1 MESSNFPLE
10 KTNGHPPLQETER
23 SAPLY
28 RCVESPPRREVATAA
43 GYDSFLDH
51 WRTLVRHKKML
62 LLITLA
68 GLIAAILIGLVQ
80 TPIYRARTSVE
91 IQDFNENFLDLKSV
105 DPTVSAGDYTREA
118 SYFETQVKLLQ
129 SASLLERVIDK
140 LNLREAWPTNHSLVP
155 RMLRLSN
162 SRKPLENDE
171 LVRQAE
177 GNLTVRAV
185 GTTRVLEVLYESQ
198 DPKLAADFANTL
210 VSEFIEESQEMR
222 LKAFQSTAEHLTA
235 QLDEMKAKLERSEEQ
250 LQDYARTSGLTF
262 TSEKDNVSE
271 ARLVELQ
278 DELTK
283 AQADRI
289 AKEAKVEQAK
299 KTSTESLPEMLDDP
313 TLREYRVKLTDLQRQ
328 LVELTATLTPAHYK
342 VQRVQAQIAELQSA
356 VQNQRA
362 LILRRIGNEYS
373 AGRRREESLTEAYA
387 EQEMTVADQSSKAIR
402 YGTLKGEV
410 DSSRQLYQAM
420 LERVKQAELATAMRA
435 TNVLVIDPAKV
446 PRLPYKPNLPMNA
459 AVGLFGG
466 FSLALGLVFFRERLD
481 RRIQF
486 PGEAHVYL
494 NISELG
500 VITSAK
506 ITPSRQI
513 ANNGPTNRAMAMRAE
528 SSESPLD
535 DCRELAAWNQESSLS
550 ADCYR
555 ATVTSILLANQNG
568 DLPRVVVVTSPC
580 EGDGKTTV
588 ASNLGI
594 AMAELGRRVLL
605 IDGDLRRPRLDR
617 FFGLSNNRGLSN
629 ALRVNTPLGEIGPI
643 KHLLRETEI
652 SGLYLLP
659 AGDST
664 TNTTRLLHSP
674 RISELLGL
682 LRREFDMV
690 IVDAPPILQQLAD
703 ARVLGHLADGVIL
716 VIRAGQTTIESA
728 LFATERFAKDG
739 TRVLGTILNGWDPK
753 TGGRYGY
760 GGYYAAMG
768 GVSQSGEIAENER

>member
-10 KTNGHPPLQETER
+10 KTNGHSLQQETER
-23 SAPLY
+23 SVPLY
-28 RCVESPPRREVATAA
+28 GCVESLPSREVATTA
-43 GYDSFLDH
+43 GYASFLDY
-51 WRTLVRHKKML
+51 WRILIRQRKML
-62 LLITLA
+62 LLGTLA
-68 GLIAAILIGLVQ
+68 GLIAAVLIGAVE
-80 TPIYRARTSVE
+80 TPIYRARTSLE
-91 IQDFNENFLDLKSV
+91 IQDFNDNFLDLKNV
-105 DPTVSAGDYTREA
+105 DPTVTKQDYPTGT

-129 SASLLERVIDK
+129 SESLLERVIEK
-140 LNLREAWPTNHSLVP
+140 LKLPDATKSHSLVR
-155 RMLRLSN
+155 RMLGLAKRP
-162 SRKPLENDE
+162 RPLDNEE
-171 LVRQAE
+171 LVRQVENNLIVRPA
-177 GNLTVRAV
+177 GN
-185 GTTRVLEVLYESQ
+185 TRVLEVLYESQ

-222 LKAFQSTAEHLTA
+222 LKAFQRTAEHLTVK
-235 QLDEMKAKLERSEEQ
+235 LDQMKAKLEESEEQ

-262 TSEKDNVSE
+262 TSEKDNVSD
-271 ARLVELQ
+271 ARLVEIQ
-278 DELTK
+278 SELTK
-283 AQADRI
+283 AQAERI
-289 AKEAKVEQAK
+289 AKEAKFEQAK
-299 KTSTESLPEMLDDP
+299 KTTAESLPEMLDDP
-313 TLREYRVKLTDLQRQ
+313 TLREYHLRLTELRRQ
-328 LVELTATLTPAHYK
+328 LVELSATLTPVHFK
-342 VQRVQAQIAELQSA
+342 VQRVQAQISELESA

-373 AGRRREESLTEAYA
+373 AARRREEFLRNAYV
-387 EQEMTVADQSSKAIR
+387 EQQMIAADQSSKAIR

-410 DSSRQLYQAM
+410 DSSRQLYEGM
-420 LERVKQAELATAMRA
+420 LDRVKQAELASAMRA
-435 TNVLVIDPAKV
+435 NNVVVIDPAEV
-446 PRLPYKPNLPMNA
+446 PRRPYKPNLPMNA

-466 FSLALGLVFFRERLD
+466 FFLTLGVVFFRERLD

-486 PGEAHVYL
+486 PGEAHIYL
-494 NISELG
+494 NTSELG
-500 VITSAK
+500 VITSAE

-513 ANNGPTNRAMAMRAE
+513 ADNGPTNRAMAIRAE

-535 DCRELAAWNQESSLS
+535 DCPELAAWNQESSLS

-568 DLPRVVVVTSPC
+568 NRPRVIVVTSPC
-580 EGDGKTTV
+580 QGDGKTTV

-643 KHLLRETEI
+643 KHLFRETEI

-674 RISELLGL
+674 RMSELFGL

>member
-10 KTNGHPPLQETER
+10 KTNGHSLQQETER
-23 SAPLY
+23 SVPLY
-28 RCVESPPRREVATAA
+28 GCVESLPSREVATTA
-43 GYDSFLDH
+43 GYASFLDY
-51 WRTLVRHKKML
+51 WRILIRQRKML
-62 LLITLA
+62 LLGTLA
-68 GLIAAILIGLVQ
+68 GLIAAVLIGAVE
-80 TPIYRARTSVE
+80 TPIYRARTSLE
-91 IQDFNENFLDLKSV
+91 IQDFNDNFLDLKNV
-105 DPTVSAGDYTREA
+105 DPTVTKEDYPTGT

-129 SASLLERVIDK
+129 SESLLERVIEK
-140 LNLREAWPTNHSLVP
+140 LKLPDATKSRSLVR
-155 RMLRLSN
+155 RMLGLAKRPH
-162 SRKPLENDE
+162 PLDNEE
-171 LVRQAE
+171 LVRQVENNLIVRPA
-177 GNLTVRAV
+177 GN
-185 GTTRVLEVLYESQ
+185 TRVLEVLYESQ

-222 LKAFQSTAEHLTA
+222 LKAFQRTAEHLTVK
-235 QLDEMKAKLERSEEQ
+235 LDQMKAKLEESEQQ

-262 TSEKDNVSE
+262 TSEKDNVSD
-271 ARLVELQ
+271 ARLVEIQ
-278 DELTK
+278 SELTK
-283 AQADRI
+283 AQAERI
-289 AKEAKVEQAK
+289 AKEAKFEQAK
-299 KTSTESLPEMLDDP
+299 KTTAESLPEMLDDP
-313 TLREYRVKLTDLQRQ
+313 TLREYHLRLTELRRQ
-328 LVELTATLTPAHYK
+328 LVELSATLTPVHFK
-342 VQRVQAQIAELQSA
+342 VQRVQAQISELESA

-373 AGRRREESLTEAYA
+373 AARRREEFLRNAYV
-387 EQEMTVADQSSKAIR
+387 EQQMIAADQSSKAIR

-410 DSSRQLYQAM
+410 DSSRQLYEGM
-420 LERVKQAELATAMRA
+420 LDRVKQAELASAMRA
-435 TNVLVIDPAKV
+435 NNVVVIDPAEV
-446 PRLPYKPNLPMNA
+446 PRRPYKPNLPMNA

-466 FSLALGLVFFRERLD
+466 FFLTLGVVFFRERLD

-486 PGEAHVYL
+486 PGEAHIYL
-494 NISELG
+494 NTSELG
-500 VITSAK
+500 VITSAE

-513 ANNGPTNRAMAMRAE
+513 ADNGPTNRAMAIRAE
-528 SSESPLD
+528 SSDSPLD
-535 DCRELAAWNQESSLS
+535 DCPELAAWNQESSLS

-568 DLPRVVVVTSPC
+568 NRPRVIVVTSPC
-580 EGDGKTTV
+580 QGDGKTTV

-643 KHLLRETEI
+643 KHLFRETEI

-674 RISELLGL
+674 RMSELLGL

-716 VIRAGQTTIESA
+716 VIRAGQTTIDSA